1 MGEAISNPNPHHS
14 PLTTHHSPLNLHP
27 NPSPSPKPNPNFN
40 QVGAAL
46 SARSSLRRTIRDD
59 LFGGGSSSASLPT
72 AAGGADAGTGARRSV
87 SRAAGPRM
95 ASCAPASIV
104 VGRDESD
111 ARERGWEESSGGSG
125 WAAAAAAALEQ
136 HGYCVLRSRAE
147 DGVRPILTQTPTS
160 TSTPTPTPTRTR
172 TPTPTPTP
180 TPTSTSTPAPTL
192 TRRTPHSG
200 GCVPRRGGGGRG
212 EARATA
218 TMRRPARCPA
228 VRRLPFR

>member
-160 TSTPTPTPTRTR
+160 TSTPTR

-180 TPTSTSTPAPTL
+180 TPNLGPRNPDHHCQTIDELQHEDAQVAHLWPCDGGCNRMRRCSTRARRCRQHSTPA
-192 TRRTPHSG
+192 
-200 GCVPRRGGGGRG
+200 
-212 EARATA
+212 
-218 TMRRPARCPA
+218 
-228 VRRLPFR
+228 